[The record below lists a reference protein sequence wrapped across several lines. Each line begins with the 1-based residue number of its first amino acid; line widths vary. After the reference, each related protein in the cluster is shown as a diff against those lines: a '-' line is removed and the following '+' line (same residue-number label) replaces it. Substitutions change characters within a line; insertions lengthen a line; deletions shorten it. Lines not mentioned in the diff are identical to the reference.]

1 MGTMALRLI
10 LLSNTNLHVQNLFA
24 AMAARQHRVMN
35 NIEVIIFL
43 LLLFMGVPDVCR
55 KLGRPAL
62 GYPLFV
68 LIGLSIAPLV
78 NAGVLTMLTEAG
90 KVGFVLLLFE
100 VGLEIDLPRPRELL
114 RPFCLVVLLVLAQY
128 PIVLAAGYLVGFGV
142 AEALITAAAITS
154 CSVGMAH
161 TAWKKYPFP
170 DANSRTLVL
179 HIMIL
184 LELLAIVLLSV
195 ETVMLDAGLSWRVP
209 VKLLGIGIT
218 VVLVARFA
226 THFQKLFQFVLEKAT
241 HWRVHFLV
249 LLVLAVCAL
258 GERFGL
264 SAAKTAFVLGLF
276 LSRIEHDG
284 KGLEAY
290 MSPISHGFLVPVF
303 FVALGMQL
311 PWQAFVTWNALVA
324 LGVAGLLLG
333 FREIIHRRWLKTGGD
348 RNTFLLFSPNLTIV
362 ALAASALFQHQSDSA
377 TAPWLLMTG
386 LFMTVLS
393 LFLLPRAD
401 RGKPALTP
409 A

>member
-1 MGTMALRLI
+1 M
-10 LLSNTNLHVQNLFA
+10 
-24 AMAARQHRVMN
+24 
-35 NIEVIIFL
+35 
-43 LLLFMGVPDVCR
+43 
-55 KLGRPAL
+55 
-62 GYPLFV
+62 
-68 LIGLSIAPLV
+68 
-78 NAGVLTMLTEAG
+78 
-90 KVGFVLLLFE
+90 GFVLLLFE

-114 RPFCLVVLLVLAQY
+114 RPFRLVTLLVLAQY
-128 PIVLAAGYLVGFGV
+128 PIVLATGYLAGLKLP
-142 AEALITAAAITS
+142 EALVASAALTS

-161 TAWKKYPFP
+161 AAWKSFPFP
-170 DANSRTLVL
+170 DTGTRTLVL
-179 HIMIL
+179 HIMVL

-195 ETVMLDAGLSWRVP
+195 ETVMLGAGLSWHVP
-209 VKLLGIGIT
+209 LKLVGIGIT
-218 VVLVARFA
+218 VLLVARFSA
-226 THFQKLFQFVLEKAT
+226 HVQKLFQFVLEKAT

-284 KGLEAY
+284 KGLETY
-290 MSPISHGFLVPVF
+290 MSPISHGFLVPIF

-311 PWQAFVTWNALVA
+311 PWQSFVTWNALLA

-348 RNTFLLFSPNLTIV
+348 RNTFLLFTPNLTIV
-362 ALAASALFQHQSDSA
+362 ALAASALFQYQPEST

-393 LFLLPRAD
+393 LCLLPRAKN
-401 RGKPALTP
+401 GSS
-409 A
+409 